1 MRAELQGRTA
11 VKAGRQN
18 GGDTQRR
25 GEEAAVSTLRT
36 LAGGAE
42 LSCVEFLPCY
52 TCQVLGTPSLNPQG
66 GALLGEGAQT
76 GR

>member
-1 MRAELQGRTA
+1 M
-11 VKAGRQN
+11 
-18 GGDTQRR
+18 
-25 GEEAAVSTLRT
+25 STLRT

-42 LSCVEFLPCY
+42 LSYVEFLPCY

-76 GR
+76 GRFYYPVKRDVSRLSGDSEPRLCHPWIT